1 MRLGD
6 HRAEVTQLWPFRLRF
21 TLPNFGHP
29 FMSALRPGVRPRK
42 SKKWDE
48 AAVPDRVSKCRLLTR
63 ADIYSLGIVIGECF
77 QIEKPVA
84 P

>member
-1 MRLGD
+1 
-6 HRAEVTQLWPFRLRF
+6 
-21 TLPNFGHP
+21 
-29 FMSALRPGVRPRK
+29 MSALRPGVRPRK

-63 ADIYSLGIVIGECF
+63 ADIHSLGIVIGECF